1 MACVV
6 EFKPDLFGPEKIMV
20 VHDPATGMIGYL
32 VIDNTARGVGKGGVR
47 MAENLP
53 FHDVIRLAR
62 TMTWK
67 NAAADLPL
75 GGAKGGIVAD
85 PNSPNREVIIRAY
98 ARALRNIIPKE
109 YVFGLDMGL
118 TESDAALV
126 VDELGDPKASTGKPA
141 FLGGIPYD
149 KLMITGY
156 GVVEA
161 IKVACESAG
170 IDPCGTRFA
179 IQGFGAV
186 GKGVAKFAHE
196 MGATVAA
203 VSDISGAVYDPDGLD
218 VAELMAVAR
227 ETGRVIDYEKRGVS
241 RLPLGEELL
250 LPVDVLVPAAKGDV
264 IDESCA
270 ANIKAKIVAEG
281 ANFATSI
288 EAQKIL
294 RSKGVLFVP
303 DFIANA
309 GGVISAYTE
318 LVNGTAQ
325 IAFESAREKIGRNTR
340 EMLDRATKSNLSPLE
355 AAMDMARERVVVAMK
370 AKGKWKESRSSS

>member
-1 MACVV
+1 M
-6 EFKPDLFGPEKIMV
+6 F
-20 VHDPATGMIGYL
+20 GYL
-32 VIDNTARGVGKGGVR
+32 VIDNTARGMGKGGVR
-47 MAENLP
+47 MASNLT
-53 FHDVIRLAR
+53 FNDVMRLAR
-62 TMTWK
+62 IMTWK

-85 PNSPNREVIIRAY
+85 PKDRNRETIIRAY

-126 VDELGDPKASTGKPA
+126 VDELGDPKTSTGKPA

-161 IKVACESAG
+161 IKVACEFAG
-170 IDPCGTRFA
+170 LDPCETTFS

-186 GKGVAKFAHE
+186 GKGVAKFARE
-196 MGATVAA
+196 MGATVVA
-203 VSDISGAVYDPDGLD
+203 VSDISGAVYDPEGLD
-218 VAELMAVAR
+218 VSELMLIVQ
-227 ETGRVIDYEKRGVS
+227 ETGRVSDYQKGGAS
-241 RLPLGEELL
+241 RLALGEELF
-250 LPVDVLVPAAKGDV
+250 VSADILVPAAKGDV
-264 IDESCA
+264 IDEEGA
-270 ANIKAKIVAEG
+270 ARIKAKIVAEG
-281 ANFATSI
+281 ANFATSV

-294 RSKGVLFVP
+294 RRRGILFVP

-318 LVNGTAQ
+318 MVSGTAQ
-325 IAFESAREKIGRNTR
+325 IAFESTREKIGRNTR
-340 EMLDRATKSNLSPLE
+340 EVLEKALKKNISPLE
-355 AAMDMARERVVVAMK
+355 AAMEMAQERVVVAMK
-370 AKGKWKESRSSS
+370 AKGKWRELN